1 MSDQSSETLGQ
12 VKWFNNK
19 SGYGFITITDGD
31 YQGKDIFIHHSHIVV
46 GTSQYKYLVQGEYVN
61 LQVEKAEK
69 DGHEYQAINVHGVKG
84 GQLMCET
91 RYQAKINRSNRSK
104 ATESSESS
112 TQQDE

>member
-19 SGYGFITITDGD
+19 SGYGFITITDGN
-31 YQGKDIFIHHSHIVV
+31 YEGKDIFIHHSHIVV

-69 DGHEYQAINVHGVKG
+69 DGHEYQAINVHGLKG

-91 RYQAKINRSNRSK
+91 RHHAKINRSNRSK
-104 ATESSESS
+104 TTESSTPQAE
-112 TQQDE
+112 